1 MDKEI
6 KSRLKAD
13 YERIREN
20 KFWNLYQ
27 DNISRIRS
35 EIVNLIV
42 TAPDYNHVL
51 MEQGMIR
58 AIDRLMDLPEKLAN
72 ELGK

>member
-1 MDKEI
+1 
-6 KSRLKAD
+6 
-13 YERIREN
+13 
-20 KFWNLYQ
+20 
-27 DNISRIRS
+27 
-35 EIVNLIV
+35 
-42 TAPDYNHVL
+42 